1 MIITP
6 TQATLLGM
14 PGTVLFGLVL
24 AFGLAFFAYTMSR
37 RIQLLTLGAGAPDD
51 RLDRPWRRLRS
62 VLTYGLFQKKMFR
75 DPYAGL
81 YHALIFGGFVVLTV
95 RTSALVFEGL
105 FPGAAL
111 PFLGKGFWEGY
122 LLLKDVVLVTTLAGV
137 VLALGRRHVFRKE
150 RLDPSFDADLI
161 LLLIGF
167 LMVTDLAAGGAR
179 FALLGKRAFDV
190 AVSVGAGS
198 AVFSSKVIGH
208 ADAARAAL
216 AYDASF
222 EPVTFFLSKKI
233 FSSLSPVSLQSIYFG
248 AWWGHLVA
256 ILVFGNYLPY
266 AKHFH
271 VITALPNLYFAKLD
285 PAGKMATFDIEKAA
299 ESERFGVAKIEDFS
313 WKQKLDFF
321 TCTECG
327 RCREICPTHLT
338 GKPLSPKTLT
348 VDLRNAL
355 YAEADDLID
364 ADSGRGDGTAEAR
377 LAGRKPLIGGWIDE
391 GAVWACTTCRYCEHA
406 CPVGITYVDKI
417 TDMRRHLV
425 LEKSEFPKEAQTSF
439 NGMERQGNPWNLPA
453 ADRGAWAK
461 DLPFPVLT
469 MAEAAEAGGVEV
481 LFWVGCAGSYEER
494 GKKVSQALARLLHE
508 AGVTYAILGSEETC
522 TGDAAR
528 RLGNEYLF
536 QTLAQQNVET
546 MNRYGVKKIVTNC
559 PHCFNT
565 LANEYPDF
573 GGTYEV
579 VHGTTL
585 VARLVAEGR
594 ITLTGR
600 VDQSISFHDPCYL
613 GRHNGVYEAPRDIL
627 NAIPGL
633 TVKEL
638 PRSRDNG
645 LCCGAGGGRMWLD
658 ETLGTRINQARYAEI
673 QGNGTDAVGV
683 SCPFCMVMLGNAK
696 TETNGTTEPF
706 DVLELAAKA
715 LPVHPGASRTA

>member
-1 MIITP
+1 MMIITP

-24 AFGLAFFAYTMSR
+24 LSALALFAYTMSR

-51 RLDRPWRRLRS
+51 RLDRPWARFVS
-62 VLTYGLFQKKMFR
+62 VLTYGLLQRKMFR
-75 DPYAGL
+75 DPYAGV
-81 YHALIFGGFVVLTV
+81 YHALIFGGFIVLSV
-95 RTSALVFEGL
+95 RTLSLVFEGL
-105 FPGAAL
+105 FPQAGL
-111 PFLGKGFWEGY
+111 PFFPPGFWEGY

-137 VLALGRRHVFRKE
+137 VLALGRRHVFKKE

-167 LMVTDLAAGGAR
+167 LMVTDLAAGAAR
-179 FALLGKRAFDV
+179 FALEIAKT
-190 AVSVGAGS
+190 GA
-198 AVFSSKVIGH
+198 
-208 ADAARAAL
+208 AANVTW
-216 AYDASF
+216 
-222 EPVTFFLSKKI
+222 EPVTYYLSKNLL
-233 FSSLSPVSLQSIYFG
+233 FGLSLSCLQGIYFG
-248 AWWGHLVA
+248 AWWGHLFA
-256 ILVFGNYLPY
+256 ILIFGNYLPF

-299 ESERFGVAKIEDFS
+299 ETERFGVSRIEDFS

-338 GKPLSPKTLT
+338 GKPLTPKGFT
-348 VDLRNAL
+348 VDLRNVL
-355 YAEADDLID
+355 YAEANDLVD
-364 ADSGRGDGTAEAR
+364 ADSGRGDGTAEGR
-377 LAGRKPLIGGWIDE
+377 LAARKPLIGGWIDE
-391 GAVWACTTCRYCEHA
+391 EAVWACTTCRYCEHA

-425 LEKSEFPKEAQTSF
+425 LEKSEFPKEAQTAF
-439 NGMERQGNPWNLPA
+439 NGMERQGNPWNLA
-453 ADRGAWAK
+453 ASDRGAWVK

-469 MAEAAEAGGVEV
+469 MAEAKEAGGVEV

-494 GKKVSQALARLLHE
+494 GKKVSVALARLLHE

-546 MNRYGVKKIVTNC
+546 MNGYGVKRIVTNC

-573 GGTYEV
+573 GGKYEV
-579 VHGTTL
+579 VHGTEL
-585 VARLVAEGR
+585 VAKLVAEGR
-594 ITLTGR
+594 VALMETVEQT
-600 VDQSISFHDPCYL
+600 ISFHDPCYL

-638 PRSRDNG
+638 PRSRDAG

-673 QGNGTDAVGV
+673 QSNGTDAVGV

-696 TETNGTTEPF
+696 TETGGTTEPF

-715 LPVHPGASRTA
+715 LPSHPGAPKPA

>member
-6 TQATLLGM
+6 TQAPLLGM

-24 AFGLAFFAYTMSR
+24 LSALAFFAYTMSR

-51 RLDRPWRRLRS
+51 RLDRPWARVKS

-81 YHALIFGGFVVLTV
+81 YHALIFGGFLVLTV
-95 RTSALVFEGL
+95 RTLSLVFEGL
-105 FPGAAL
+105 FPQAGL
-111 PFLGKGFWEGY
+111 PFFPAGFWEGY

-137 VLALGRRHVFRKE
+137 VLALGRRHVFKKE

-161 LLLIGF
+161 LVLIGF
-167 LMVTDLAAGGAR
+167 LMVSDLAAGAAR
-179 FALLGKRAFDV
+179 FALEAAKTGA
-190 AVSVGAGS
+190 AANVGW
-198 AVFSSKVIGH
+198 
-208 ADAARAAL
+208 
-216 AYDASF
+216 
-222 EPVTFFLSKKI
+222 EPVTFFLSKQI
-233 FSSLSPVSLQSIYFG
+233 SSLSPSSLQGIYFG

-256 ILVFGNYLPY
+256 ILVFGNYLPF

-271 VITALPNLYFAKLD
+271 VITALPNLYFARLD
-285 PAGKMATFDIEKAA
+285 PPGKMATFDIEKAA
-299 ESERFGVAKIEDFS
+299 ETEHFGVGKIEDFS

-338 GKPLSPKTLT
+338 GKPLTPKGFT
-348 VDLRNAL
+348 VDLRNTL

-364 ADSGRGDGTAEAR
+364 ADAGRGDGTAEAR
-377 LAGRKPLIGGWIDE
+377 LAARKPLIGGWIDPE
-391 GAVWACTTCRYCEHA
+391 TVWACTTCRYCEHA

-425 LEKSEFPKEAQTSF
+425 LEKSEFPKEAQTAF
-439 NGMERQGNPWNLPA
+439 NGMERQGNPWNLA
-453 ADRGAWAK
+453 ASDRGAWAK

-469 MAEAAEAGGVEV
+469 MAEAKESGGVEV
-481 LFWVGCAGSYEER
+481 LFWVGCAGSYEEKGR
-494 GKKVSQALARLLHE
+494 KVSQALARLLHE

-546 MNRYGVKKIVTNC
+546 MNGYGVKKIVTNC

-573 GGTYEV
+573 GGKYEV
-579 VHGTTL
+579 MHGTEL
-585 VARLVAEGR
+585 VAKLVAEGR
-594 ITLTGR
+594 IALTGR
-600 VDQSISFHDPCYL
+600 VDRTISFHDPCYL
-613 GRHNGVYEAPRDIL
+613 GRHNGVYDAPREVL
-627 NAIPGL
+627 AAIPGL

-638 PRSRDNG
+638 PRTRENG
-645 LCCGAGGGRMWLD
+645 MCCGAGGGRMWLD
-658 ETLGTRINQARYAEI
+658 EKLGTRINQARYAEI
-673 QGNGTDAVGV
+673 QANGTDAVGV
-683 SCPFCMVMLGNAK
+683 SCPFCMVMLGNAQ
-696 TETNGTTEPF
+696 TETGGTTEPF
-706 DVLELAAKA
+706 DVLELAARA
-715 LPVHPGASRTA
+715 LPAHPGAPRTA

>member
-6 TQATLLGM
+6 TQAHFLGL
-14 PGTVLFGLVL
+14 PGTVLFALVL
-24 AFGLAFFAYTMSR
+24 LSALALFAYTMSR

-51 RLDRPWRRLRS
+51 RLDRPWARIKS
-62 VLTYGLFQKKMFR
+62 VLTYGLFQRKMFR

-81 YHALIFGGFVVLTV
+81 YHALIFGGFLVLTV
-95 RTSALVFEGL
+95 RTLSLVFEGL
-105 FPGAAL
+105 FPQAGL
-111 PFLGKGFWEGY
+111 PFFPPGFWEGY
-122 LLLKDVVLVTTLAGV
+122 LLLKDVVLVTTLLGV
-137 VLALGRRHVFRKE
+137 VLALGRRHVFKKE

-167 LMVTDLAAGGAR
+167 LMVSDLAAGAAK
-179 FALLGKRAFDV
+179 FALETAKTGA
-190 AVSVGAGS
+190 AVNMGW
-198 AVFSSKVIGH
+198 
-208 ADAARAAL
+208 
-216 AYDASF
+216 
-222 EPVTFFLSKKI
+222 EPVTYYLSKN
-233 FSSLSPVSLQSIYFG
+233 FLFGLSPSLNQGIYFG
-248 AWWGHLVA
+248 AWWGHLFA
-256 ILVFGNYLPY
+256 ILIFGNYLPF

-271 VITALPNLYFAKLD
+271 VITALPNLYFAKLE

-299 ESERFGVAKIEDFS
+299 ESERFGVSRIEDFS

-348 VDLRNAL
+348 VDLRNVL
-355 YAEADDLID
+355 YAQAKDLVD

-377 LAGRKPLIGGWIDE
+377 LAARKPLIGGFIDE
-391 GAVWACTTCRYCEHA
+391 ETVWACTTCRYCEHA

-425 LEKSEFPKEAQTSF
+425 LEKSEFPKEAQTAF
-439 NGMERQGNPWNLPA
+439 NGMERQGNPWNLA
-453 ADRGAWAK
+453 ATDRGAWVK

-469 MAEAAEAGGVEV
+469 MAEAKDAGGVEV

-494 GKKVSQALARLLHE
+494 GRKVSVALARLLHE

-546 MNRYGVKKIVTNC
+546 MNGYGVKKIVTNC

-573 GGTYEV
+573 GGKYEV
-579 VHGTTL
+579 VHGTEL
-585 VARLVAEGR
+585 VAKLVAEGR
-594 ITLTGR
+594 VTLTEK
-600 VDQSISFHDPCYL
+600 VEQSISFHDPCYL

-627 NAIPGL
+627 NAIPGV

-638 PRSRDNG
+638 PRSRDAG

-658 ETLGTRINQARYAEI
+658 EKIGTRINQARYAEI
-673 QGNGTDAVGV
+673 QANGTDAVGV

-696 TETNGTTEPF
+696 TETGGTTEPF

-715 LPVHPGASRTA
+715 LPSPPGASRTA